1 MSPPIPGVA
10 GRLGA
15 AAQDIRVMIVD
26 DSAVVRGFVTRW
38 LEEEGDISIVSS
50 VGNGMLALKAVERSA
65 PDVVVLDIEMP
76 DLDGME
82 TLPRLLAMVPTLQ
95 VIMSSTLSRRNAA
108 ISLEA
113 LSKGAA
119 DYIAKPSLTRDPD
132 ASLAFKRELVGKVKA
147 LGLARRGR
155 DRREATRARV
165 AADTAAP
172 AHRLY
177 GDRPVILRPA
187 SSVRPRVLAIGSST
201 GGPQALLDL
210 FTGLRNS
217 VELPVF
223 ITQHMPETFTSILAD
238 HIARS
243 SSAPC
248 AEAVDEEPVKAGH
261 VYVARGGLHMVVTQ
275 QNGQPVIRLT
285 QDPPENFCRPAVD
298 VMFRSLAKVYGAA
311 TLAVVLTG
319 MGSDGL
325 KGGRAIVQAGG
336 SVLAQ
341 DEATS
346 VVWGMPGAVAT
357 DGQCSAILP
366 LAEVGPAITKVLAGG
381 RI

>member
-1 MSPPIPGVA
+1 
-10 GRLGA
+10 
-15 AAQDIRVMIVD
+15 
-26 DSAVVRGFVTRW
+26 
-38 LEEEGDISIVSS
+38 
-50 VGNGMLALKAVERSA
+50 
-65 PDVVVLDIEMP
+65 
-76 DLDGME
+76 
-82 TLPRLLAMVPTLQ
+82 
-95 VIMSSTLSRRNAA
+95 
-108 ISLEA
+108 
-113 LSKGAA
+113 
-119 DYIAKPSLTRDPD
+119 
-132 ASLAFKRELVGKVKA
+132 
-147 LGLARRGR
+147 
-155 DRREATRARV
+155 
-165 AADTAAP
+165 
-172 AHRLY
+172 
-177 GDRPVILRPA
+177 
-187 SSVRPRVLAIGSST
+187 
-201 GGPQALLDL
+201 
-210 FTGLRNS
+210 
-217 VELPVF
+217 
-223 ITQHMPETFTSILAD
+223 
-238 HIARS
+238 
-243 SSAPC
+243 
-248 AEAVDEEPVKAGH
+248 
-261 VYVARGGLHMVVTQ
+261 MVVTQ